1 MDDETTDDVIDGG
14 GGTAARITT
23 PSNYDDKFVIMS
35 CYVNSTSLSSMF
47 SSDTIPTK
55 ESSHHSTN
63 ATSSVVE
70 NSNTGFQCS
79 NDSDEHPV
87 TPPPSYSEAISQAPE
102 ASDLSNEDDRLN
114 NKDASSATNPLWYH
128 EGPSSSNKVE
138 DEPSEEE
145 LITAALRNVF

>member
-1 MDDETTDDVIDGG
+1 
-14 GGTAARITT
+14 
-23 PSNYDDKFVIMS
+23 MS
-35 CYVNSTSLSSMF
+35 SVF

-55 ESSHHSTN
+55 EQSNCPPTN
-63 ATSSVVE
+63 TASSVGDSSGVTTAGYQCTD
-70 NSNTGFQCS
+70 NSN
-79 NDSDEHPV
+79 EHPV

-102 ASDLSNEDDRLN
+102 ASELSNEDDRLN

-145 LITAALRNVF
+145 LITASLKNVRIQCNMYIEMLILSR